1 MFNWKNQTGSA
12 ILTTIFLLVGMI
24 ALGFVG
30 IEIMLSGFSSY
41 MTQEASTQAYYAA
54 EAGVERALTL
64 HKYYAEQ
71 NNNTSFYHNT
81 GNGVGCDGKF
91 VSFGSEIL
99 TSTCV
104 ASGGGTMTKATL
116 PATTNLI
123 TFKRQPPSYEVRIS
137 FSDSSDTADQNDRII
152 HINSRGQYLNT
163 AREIQVTFCAPL
175 CNGTT
180 TKDGCGGYC
189 TE

>member
-1 MFNWKNQTGSA
+1 MFNYKNQIGSA

-71 NNNTSFYHNT
+71 NNNASFYHDKDC
-81 GNGVGCDGKF
+81 GNGRY
-91 VSFGSEIL
+91 VSFGSEII
-99 TSTCV
+99 TSTCGAV
-104 ASGGGTMTKATL
+104 GNTSTTKAIL
-116 PATTNLI
+116 PAIDNLI

-137 FSDSSDTADQNDRII
+137 FSDSSDPADQPGRII
-152 HINSRGQYLNT
+152 HINSRGRYLNT
-163 AREIQVTFCAPL
+163 AREIQVTFCSPL
-175 CNGTT
+175 CDGST

-189 TE
+189 D